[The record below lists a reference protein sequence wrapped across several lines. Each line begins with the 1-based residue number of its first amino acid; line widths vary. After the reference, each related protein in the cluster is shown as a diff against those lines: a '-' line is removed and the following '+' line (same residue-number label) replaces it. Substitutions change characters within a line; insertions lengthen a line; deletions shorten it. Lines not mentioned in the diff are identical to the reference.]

1 MPQTVVM
8 LSGGNG
14 SLLEL
19 VQTPPAEPKIDE
31 RQVAVRVKVIHVPVR
46 QIVTVPT
53 ALTVAPSL
61 VAARPAIK
69 PEAASVAV
77 AVPPPP
83 VTSAESAPAAVQPA
97 PPVVSDANLIDLV
110 LAAERS
116 LRKAN
121 Q

>member
-1 MPQTVVM
+1 M
-8 LSGGNG
+8 LSGSNG

-19 VQTPPAEPKIDE
+19 VQTPATAEPKIEE
-31 RQVAVRVKVIHVPVR
+31 RQVPLRVKVVHVPLR
-46 QIVTVPT
+46 QIVTVP
-53 ALTVAPSL
+53 APLTGAPVPVVSRPVVNPEPAPVVVAAPVVPVAP
-61 VAARPAIK
+61 A
-69 PEAASVAV
+69 E
-77 AVPPPP
+77 PP
-83 VTSAESAPAAVQPA
+83 APAAVQPA